1 MKSLKREREFLP
13 AALEIVDTPPNPAG
27 RSILWAIVGFFL
39 LTIIWAVCGEVDIVA
54 VARGKVVPQ
63 GYSKV
68 IQPLEI
74 GTVKAIRVQDGQ
86 TVAAG
91 QILVELDDSAAAA
104 DAARWEADRVVA
116 RQEANRLRRLA
127 EWSMHAKGL
136 PATIPGPQLS
146 DPLILAQWHEHESSL
161 ARLRAQAAER
171 EAELQTARQQLAKL
185 EVVLPLIEKRAKNER
200 QLADKQLFSEQEYL
214 KTEQERLEAQHDLK
228 RQRRRLVA
236 LEESLLAIRLQAD
249 HTTQSFRRQMLER
262 LQERERQIATL
273 DQELAKA
280 RRRQALMTLTAP
292 VSGVVQQLAVH
303 TEGAVVKPAQPLMV
317 IVPKDA
323 ELVVEAQVANKDIGF
338 VAEGQQAEIKVDA
351 FPFTQYGTL
360 DGTVATLSDEAVQDE
375 TQRLIYRSIVH
386 LADTALQVEN
396 RFISLSPGMA
406 VSVEVKTG
414 KRRLIEYFLSPLLRY
429 RSESVRER

>member
-146 DPLILAQWHEHESSL
+146 DPLTLAQWHEHRIQPCETPSAGRGTGGGAANSSPTTGQT
-161 ARLRAQAAER
+161 RGRVAADR
-171 EAELQTARQQLAKL
+171 KARQ
-185 EVVLPLIEKRAKNER
+185 ER
-200 QLADKQLFSEQEYL
+200 
-214 KTEQERLEAQHDLK
+214 T
-228 RQRRRLVA
+228 
-236 LEESLLAIRLQAD
+236 
-249 HTTQSFRRQMLER
+249 
-262 LQERERQIATL
+262 
-273 DQELAKA
+273 
-280 RRRQALMTLTAP
+280 
-292 VSGVVQQLAVH
+292 
-303 TEGAVVKPAQPLMV
+303 PA
-317 IVPKDA
+317 
-323 ELVVEAQVANKDIGF
+323 
-338 VAEGQQAEIKVDA
+338 
-351 FPFTQYGTL
+351 
-360 DGTVATLSDEAVQDE
+360 S
-375 TQRLIYRSIVH
+375 R
-386 LADTALQVEN
+386 
-396 RFISLSPGMA
+396 
-406 VSVEVKTG
+406 
-414 KRRLIEYFLSPLLRY
+414 
-429 RSESVRER
+429 